1 MTLQYRTGLPKAIT
15 LQYKDDVLKAIACR
29 VTQKIKQAQQKKNK
43 THLNETAR
51 RIKDNNVSM
60 IKTEDM
66 WPLYFVCFFT
76 SFHTRQDLQGQIDFL
91 YAAFIHVLI

>member
-43 THLNETAR
+43 THLNETVR

-60 IKTEDM
+60 IKTD
-66 WPLYFVCFFT
+66 FGGFFT
-76 SFHTRQDLQGQIDFL
+76 SFHTHQDLQGQIDFL
-91 YAAFIHVLI
+91 YAAMC